1 MQVTVYQK
9 KKLRKSSYPS
19 PPTLLTDEQLPYS
32 TKHVKIWLFSVVVK
46 CLSPLN
52 NFCNFSKNV
61 DFQVCLL
68 GIFFNHNYYTCTG
81 FIGKLIIMLLLE
93 GRVFIAFG
101 KAIALAYS
109 NSPLILSAHHSAL
122 PWTIFGGSTQL
133 LFENYSLK

>member
-19 PPTLLTDEQLPYS
+19 PPILLTDEQLPYS

-52 NFCNFSKNV
+52 NFCNFSKNF

-68 GIFFNHNYYTCTG
+68 GIFVITTTIHVPT
-81 FIGKLIIMLLLE
+81 LLE
-93 GRVFIAFG
+93 
-101 KAIALAYS
+101 
-109 NSPLILSAHHSAL
+109 N
-122 PWTIFGGSTQL
+122 QL
-133 LFENYSLK
+133 LCCYWKVGFYSIWQSNCISLFKLSFNLTSTSQRFTVDNFWRQNPASL